1 MWGIIFVIMLLG
13 LFFYVMFFDFQRV
26 GRDINEEREYRE
38 QLDNI
43 IDPVFK
49 AEDKTIIDTNEN

>member
-1 MWGIIFVIMLLG
+1 MLFG

-26 GRDINEEREYRE
+26 GRDINDEREYQA

-43 IDPVFK
+43 VDPVFN
-49 AEDKTIIDTNEN
+49 AEDKTSTDTNED